1 MVTAEDIMMRI
12 RIVPL
17 MALVALACSAAAQAP
32 YPDKP
37 VRIIVPYPAAG
48 TSDILARVVAPHLQ
62 KKLGQPFIVD
72 NRGGASGAIGTVAV
86 AKAAADGHTLLLGT
100 INTHGINSALQKN
113 LAYDAVKD
121 FAPITVIAYTPNV
134 LSVHPSVPA
143 KNLAELLALLRANP
157 GKYSFGSTSIAGSP
171 HMSGE
176 LLKAMAKVDIQ
187 HVPYKGAGPML
198 NDLIGG
204 QIPMGFDNLPSSINF
219 IKSGRIR
226 AIALTTLK
234 RWPGTPDIPTMAE
247 SGLPGYE
254 VSGWFGLLAPASTPR
269 SVVDLLHRTVAEI
282 VKQPDV
288 SRQLFDLGSEPG
300 GNPPEAFARDI
311 VADVEKWKKV
321 AVETGAKAE

>member
-1 MVTAEDIMMRI
+1 MMRI
-12 RIVPL
+12 RIAAL
-17 MALVALACSAAAQAP
+17 MALAALACSAAAQAP

-86 AKAAADGHTLLLGT
+86 AKAPADGHTLLLGT

-247 SGLPGYE
+247 SGLPGSV
-254 VSGWFGLLAPASTPR
+254 VSGGFGLLAPAGTPR
-269 SVVDLLHRTVAEI
+269 AVVDQLHRTVAEI

-288 SRQLFDLGSEPG
+288 SKQLFDLGSEPG

-321 AVETGAKAE
+321 AAETGAKAE

>member
-1 MVTAEDIMMRI
+1 MRI
-12 RIVPL
+12 RI
-17 MALVALACSAAAQAP
+17 AALAAFATLACNAAAQAP
-32 YPDKP
+32 YPEKP

-86 AKAAADGHTLLLGT
+86 AKSPADGHTLLLGT

-121 FAPITVIAYTPNV
+121 FAPVTVIAYTPNV

-143 KNLAELLALLRANP
+143 KNLAELLALVRANP
-157 GKYSFGSTSIAGSP
+157 GKYNFGSTSIAGSP

-198 NDLIGG
+198 NDLVGG

-254 VSGWFGLLAPASTPR
+254 VSGWFGLLAPAGTPR
-269 SVVDLLHRTVAEI
+269 AVIDLLHRTVAEI

-288 SRQLFDLGSEPG
+288 SKQLFDLGSEPG

-321 AVETGAKAE
+321 AAQTGARAE